1 MRNLQ
6 KHLPRRGNKGTV
18 TMPRL
23 TIDNHQIEV
32 PDGTTILDA
41 ASKLGIEIPTMCFL
55 KDYDHSTS
63 CMICVVKLSKSGK
76 LTPACSAP
84 AEEGMRIE
92 TDCDQVRQ
100 ARTTALELLLSDHVG
115 DCMGP
120 CHVTCPARMNIPLMI
135 RQIAAGKLAE
145 AIVTVKNDIALPAV
159 LGRICPKPC
168 EKPCRRAKFDQ
179 PVSICLLKRY
189 VADVDLFSA
198 QPYLTVCGPKKDKR
212 VAIIGAGPAGLAA
225 GYYLRQKGYDCTIYD
240 ENEKPGGALR
250 YAVPQDELDRSVL
263 DAEIALIEKLGVEFV
278 LNKKIGNDISLQE
291 LQKQFDAVFI
301 ATGQIKEGDTD
312 KLGLEMASKGIKIDS
327 DTYQTSIE
335 GVFAGGDAVRS
346 RRIAVRAVADGKEA
360 SVSIDQYL
368 CGTTVTGPQKPF
380 NSRIG
385 RLLDG
390 EIEKF
395 MANSSNEQRISPS
408 QQGAGFSDEQAKA
421 EAQRCL
427 HCDCRKADNCSL
439 RDYSQQYGA
448 RQSKYKANRRK
459 LEQYD
464 QHDEIIYEPGKC
476 IDCGLCVKIT
486 AEQKEPLGLTFISR
500 GFDVRVAVPFDR
512 SIAEGLKQT
521 AKKCIKACPTGAMAI
536 RD

>member
-1 MRNLQ
+1 
-6 KHLPRRGNKGTV
+6 
-18 TMPRL
+18 MPRL
-23 TIDNHQIEV
+23 IIDNRQIEV
-32 PDGTTILDA
+32 PDGTTILEA

-55 KDYDHSTS
+55 KGYDHSTS
-63 CMICVVKLSKSGK
+63 CMICVVKLSDTGK

-84 AEEGMRIE
+84 AQEGMRIE
-92 TDCDQVRQ
+92 TDCDEVRQ

-115 DCMGP
+115 DCLGP
-120 CHVTCPARMNIPLMI
+120 CNMTCPARMNIPLMI
-135 RQIAAGKLAE
+135 RQIASGKLAE

-168 EKPCRRAKFDQ
+168 EKPCRRVAYDQ
-179 PVSICLLKRY
+179 AVSICLLKRY
-189 VADVDLFSA
+189 VADVDLKTEH
-198 QPYLTVCGPKKDKR
+198 PYMPKCEPDKNKK
-212 VAIIGAGPAGLAA
+212 VAIIGAGPTGLAA
-225 GYYLRQKGYDCTIYD
+225 GYYLRQKGYVCTIYD

-250 YAVPQDELDRSVL
+250 YSIPKDELKPDVL

-278 LNKKIGNDISLQE
+278 LNKKIGRDISLQD
-291 LQKQFDAVFI
+291 LQKQFDAVFL

-335 GVFAGGDAVRS
+335 GVFAGGDVVRS

-360 SVSIDQYL
+360 AVAIDQYL
-368 CGTTVTGPQKPF
+368 CGTTMTGPQKLF

-395 MANSSNEQRISPS
+395 MTHSSSAERINPS
-408 QQGAGFSDEQAKA
+408 QKGSGFTDEQAKT

-439 RDYSQQYGA
+439 RDYSQQYGS
-448 RQSKYKANRRK
+448 RQSKYKAQRRK
-459 LEQYD
+459 FEQYD

-486 AEQKEPLGLTFISR
+486 SDEKETLGLTFISR

-512 SIAEGLKQT
+512 SIADGLKQT
-521 AKKCIKACPTGAMAI
+521 AKKCANACPTGALALK
-536 RD
+536 D